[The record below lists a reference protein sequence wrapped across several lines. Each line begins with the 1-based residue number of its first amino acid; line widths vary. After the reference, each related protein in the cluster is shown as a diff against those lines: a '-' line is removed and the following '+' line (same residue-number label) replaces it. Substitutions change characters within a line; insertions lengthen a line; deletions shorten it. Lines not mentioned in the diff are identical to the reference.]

1 MHSFRKLISLL
12 LVAAMLFSLSC
23 EAFAVNA
30 GDEEGS
36 FEDDPVPA
44 GSGNVL
50 TLPAALEVIEEEAFC
65 GDESL
70 EEVVIPYGATT
81 IGPRAFAY
89 SGLRRITIPDTVTEI
104 AGDAFEGTDG
114 LTIVSAGNC
123 FACDYAMEHT
133 ISWEGDGSFYC
144 NDQLANL
151 KATRERLSEL
161 ESIVPEEETFDLMS
175 TEGVTDAEMLA
186 LIEDYNAFQLDMQES
201 YNKYM
206 DGLDELATISDK
218 MADSVVNSN
227 VQIDKNGA
235 SYADDGLRFSVPQE
249 LTELIGDDYTIGEV
263 KTLENGD
270 VQTELISNGQTC
282 LLQSSSNGITLVEPN
297 GNRRMIRLMAG
308 NPSETA
314 FDTIQRVVS
323 DLQNW
328 YSAFCSKLDELIDLR
343 ERNLTQATDRL
354 TMYRN
359 LKQNSLTL
367 RNFEQ
372 LEAMELSC
380 VRNVASTRA
389 ALGALRN
396 ASSVFSG
403 FSLIM
408 NGFSI
413 ADDVSN
419 YKEMSSILTHGHPTE
434 NDAGNQQKLELAQDM
449 LRDLDFARRALISHA
464 ASSAMSLVLD
474 IADIVSNVTLLIP
487 GVGASARVTV
497 FAARSAFK
505 VILGA
510 TDMAVGGLASVH
522 VQRVKNAD
530 TELHK
535 TESYSLSGVVT
546 DSKTGAA
553 LAGVKVTLDGSSTD
567 YTGADGAYIFENVP
581 LGTHK
586 LSFKKAYY
594 ITLSANVT
602 VSSTNSFKYNARMVP
617 QEDDEPISSDDFNP
631 EFWAFCVKHY
641 DQNQDR
647 TLSRNEILAVTEID
661 IRGGGFSSLKGIRN
675 FSNLTSLDCTYNHLT
690 SLDLS
695 GCSALTTLRCWNN
708 QLTSLNL
715 SGCSALTS
723 LDCAHDQLTS
733 LNLSGCSALTTLE
746 CRDNQL
752 TSLDLSGCSAL
763 TSLDCGHNK
772 LTSLDLS
779 GYSALTSLGCDLNQ
793 LTSLNL
799 SGCSKLNEL
808 HCGNNQLPSLDLTR
822 CSRLT
827 ELHCENNQLTSLD
840 LTHCS
845 RLTILHCEN
854 NQFTNLSLSGFNTL
868 TELHC
873 ENNPLTSLDLTRC
886 SRLTILHCENN
897 PLTSLNLS
905 GCSELTSLL
914 FSYKHLSS
922 LNVSGCSMLTEL
934 PMIFDAPLTNLNA
947 SGCSKLTR
955 LYCEKA
961 QLTSL
966 NVSGC
971 SALWGLE
978 CARNQ
983 LTSLDLSGCS
993 KLSALRCNDNQ
1004 LTSLNLSDCSEL
1016 TELWC
1021 YRNQLTTLD
1030 LSGCSALT
1038 ELSCGYNHLTSLNLS
1053 GCSALT
1059 TLNCHENQLTS
1070 LNLSG
1075 YSTLTTLYCDDNQL
1089 TSLNLSG
1096 CSALTK
1102 LYCPH
1107 NQLTSLDLSGC
1118 SALTD
1123 MECWDNKLTS
1133 LNLSDCSVLEELAC
1147 YENQLTTLDLSSC
1160 PNCSVSCDWRVKI
1173 IR

>member
-1 MHSFRKLISLL
+1 MVSFRKLISLL

-23 EAFAVNA
+23 EAFAANA
-30 GDEEGS
+30 GDEEGG
-36 FEDDPVPA
+36 FEDDPAPA
-44 GSGNVL
+44 GSGSVL

-65 GDESL
+65 GDESI
-70 EEVVIPYGATT
+70 EEVVLPYGATT

-89 SGLRRITIPDTVTEI
+89 SGLKRITIPDTVTEI

-123 FACDYAMEHT
+123 FACDYAMEHA

-359 LKQNSLTL
+359 LKQESLTL

-380 VRNVASTRA
+380 VRNVTSTRA
-389 ALGALRN
+389 ALGALRT

-487 GVGASARVTV
+487 GVGASAKVTV

-535 TESYSLSGVVT
+535 TESYSLSGTVVDDNTHVPISGVTVTLDNNMVITTSSSGQFSFSEVSPGEHSITLEATGYKSTTETVTVTQDETSFDFTLEEGPSSLSGIVT
-546 DSKTGAA
+546 DSKTGKA
-553 LAGVKVTLDGSSTD
+553 LSGVKVTLTTPLDGSFVTYTD
-567 YTGADGAYIFENVP
+567 ASGTYSFTNVP
-581 LGTHK
+581 YDTHRIK
-586 LSFKKAYY
+586 FEKAGYE
-594 ITLSANVT
+594 TKTGKVT
-602 VSSTNSFKYNARMVP
+602 MALIGNTKRDVRMVP
-617 QEDDEPISSDDFNP
+617 QADDEPISSDDFDP
-631 EFWAFCVKHY
+631 EFWAWCVRHY

-647 TLSRNEILAVTEID
+647 TLSREEILAVTEID
-661 IRGGGFSSLKGIRN
+661 IGGLGFSSLNGIRN
-675 FSNLTSLDCTYNHLT
+675 FSNLTSLY
-690 SLDLS
+690 
-695 GCSALTTLRCWNN
+695 
-708 QLTSLNL
+708 
-715 SGCSALTS
+715 
-723 LDCAHDQLTS
+723 
-733 LNLSGCSALTTLE
+733 

-763 TSLDCGHNK
+763 TYLDC
-772 LTSLDLS
+772 
-779 GYSALTSLGCDLNQ
+779 
-793 LTSLNL
+793 
-799 SGCSKLNEL
+799 
-808 HCGNNQLPSLDLTR
+808 
-822 CSRLT
+822 
-827 ELHCENNQLTSLD
+827 ENS
-840 LTHCS
+840 
-845 RLTILHCEN
+845 
-854 NQFTNLSLSGFNTL
+854 
-868 TELHC
+868 
-873 ENNPLTSLDLTRC
+873 
-886 SRLTILHCENN
+886 
-897 PLTSLNLS
+897 
-905 GCSELTSLL
+905 
-914 FSYKHLSS
+914 
-922 LNVSGCSMLTEL
+922 
-934 PMIFDAPLTNLNA
+934 
-947 SGCSKLTR
+947 
-955 LYCEKA
+955 
-961 QLTSL
+961 
-966 NVSGC
+966 
-971 SALWGLE
+971 
-978 CARNQ
+978 Q

-993 KLSALRCNDNQ
+993 ALIY
-1004 LTSLNLSDCSEL
+1004 LDCDS
-1016 TELWC
+1016 
-1021 YRNQLTTLD
+1021 
-1030 LSGCSALT
+1030 
-1038 ELSCGYNHLTSLNLS
+1038 
-1053 GCSALT
+1053 
-1059 TLNCHENQLTS
+1059 
-1070 LNLSG
+1070 
-1075 YSTLTTLYCDDNQL
+1075 NQL

-1096 CSALTK
+1096 CSALVT
-1102 LYCPH
+1102 LYCSN
-1107 NQLTSLDLSGC
+1107 NQ
-1118 SALTD
+1118 
-1123 MECWDNKLTS
+1123 LTS
-1133 LNLSDCSVLEELAC
+1133 LNLSSCCSALTYLHC
-1147 YENQLTTLDLSSC
+1147 HENQLTTLDLSSC
-1160 PNCSVSCDWRVKI
+1160 RNLDYDWFLCDSGVKI